1 MILETDRLLLREM
14 SLSDLDALLLVL
26 GDAES
31 MRYYPKP
38 FDREMVEKWID
49 RHHRNYAQ
57 HGLGLWAM
65 VLKATGEVIGDCGL
79 VWQEVE
85 GHQELEI
92 GYHVRRDRQMQGYA
106 TEAAYTC
113 QDYAFNVLGSDS
125 VISLIRPENIPSRR
139 VAEKNGLK
147 IVRETLWRDIPHY
160 IYAVQRSESKL
171 FAKSNFL
178 EAEKSKFKV

>member
-1 MILETDRLLLREM
+1 MILETQRLLLREM
-14 SLSDLDALLLVL
+14 RLSDLDALLLVL
-26 GDAES
+26 GDAKS

-49 RHHRNYAQ
+49 RHRRNYAQ

-65 VLKATGEVIGDCGL
+65 VLKTTGEVIGDCGL

-92 GYHVRRDRQMQGYA
+92 GYHVRRDQQMQGYA
-106 TEAAYTC
+106 TEAAYAC
-113 QDYAFNVLGSDS
+113 QDYAFNVLGCDHR

-147 IVRETLWRDIPHY
+147 VVQETLWRDIPHY

-171 FAKSNFL
+171 LTTSNL
-178 EAEKSKFKV
+178 RSREV